1 MLFDQLM
8 KIMNAHIWQF
18 QFTVQHALVVG
29 LIFHSSMPKVFE
41 CIFLVRIFYFALHI
55 ITQKVCTQKC
65 IGIVFAPNKFFDLK
79 LVNSLGKTEQG
90 WTKKHNSKP
99 MLPYIFCRQLN
110 FFIAIYKQKGKYKKF
125 PQHQVYENM
134 KSILQQ

>member
-1 MLFDQLM
+1 MLFGQLM
-8 KIMNAHIWQF
+8 KIMNAHIWQIL
-18 QFTVQHALVVG
+18 QFTVQHTLVDIG

-90 WTKKHNSKP
+90 WTKKHNSKIVATNFAS
-99 MLPYIFCRQLN
+99 IF
-110 FFIAIYKQKGKYKKF
+110 FAIYKQKGKYTKF

-134 KSILQQ
+134 KTISQQ